1 MNTLVTHRWSCLAA
15 VVVAGVLP
23 SLALGAAGFA
33 APVQAPGTAVIIN
46 ARVGPGA
53 TISVRKDP
61 EGKVLHL
68 APGRYELRVSDRS
81 RKDNFHLIGPTV
93 NKRTSV
99 VSSGA
104 FTWKL
109 RLVRGL
115 YRYRSDAHPKSMRGS
130 FKVG

>member
-15 VVVAGVLP
+15 VAVTVVLL

-33 APVQAPGTAVIIN
+33 APVQAPGTAAVIN

-53 TISVRKDP
+53 VIWVRKDP
-61 EGKVLHL
+61 EGKVLHV
-68 APGRYELRVSDRS
+68 APGRYEFRISDRS
-81 RKDNFHLIGPTV
+81 RKDNFRLIGPTV
-93 NKRTSV
+93 NKHTSV
-99 VSSGA
+99 VSSGSV
-104 FTWKL
+104 TWKL